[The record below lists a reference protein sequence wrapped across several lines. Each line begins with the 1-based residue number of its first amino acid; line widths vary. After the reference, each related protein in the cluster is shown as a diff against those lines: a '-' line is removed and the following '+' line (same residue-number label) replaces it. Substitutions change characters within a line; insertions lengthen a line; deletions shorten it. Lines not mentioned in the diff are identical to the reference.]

1 MCLPKTE
8 KSRPSSECNKPTYK
22 IYHKLAYK
30 KITARLD
37 QIFIT
42 FLIKGHSIY
51 KQSFYKKNSGRKV
64 HNNYY
69 M

>member
-42 FLIKGHSIY
+42 FLIKVHSI
-51 KQSFYKKNSGRKV
+51 
-64 HNNYY
+64 
-69 M
+69 